1 MPRPARQT
9 RVYRGRTKAVDTNCL
24 SNGPRAQKYS
34 AASDERHAVRARRAV
49 PVVVQPAGKAEAVSR
64 RHLISPK
71 KCGRKLTN
79 SSSRS
84 RTRWTGSPLEITSP
98 IVSVMSIKTH
108 GPRQKLTEVR
118 VGSRG
123 RGWRGLR
130 LAHGV
135 EQRGSHEPDL
145 VNLCAGAG
153 ASDILFF
160 EVAQSCAL
168 VLTRE
173 GPLVAID

>member
-1 MPRPARQT
+1 MGSP
-9 RVYRGRTKAVDTNCL
+9 
-24 SNGPRAQKYS
+24 S
-34 AASDERHAVRARRAV
+34 AL
-49 PVVVQPAGKAEAVSR
+49 EAPS
-64 RHLISPK
+64 L
-71 KCGRKLTN
+71 
-79 SSSRS
+79 SSSNLHIGDRPVSVQSSGDNLCETTPTDSSFRS

-123 RGWRGLR
+123 RGWRGFR
-130 LAHGV
+130 RAHGV